1 MISAIGLALSIL
13 QAVLSS
19 AKANNLAIEIVQG
32 VEAAVTA
39 LQKVQGTPVTFG
51 QLEGIRVTPKW

>member
-13 QAVLSS
+13 DAVLSS

-32 VEAAVTA
+32 VEAAVAA
-39 LQKVQGTPVTFG
+39 LRKVQGTPVTYG
-51 QLEGIRVTPKW
+51 QLESLRVTPKW